1 MVIGGGARVSA
12 TGKIHCALVL
22 TERERAVCALLVAG
36 HTQREIADQL
46 SVQPNT
52 VHKYTVTIREKL
64 AVESTVALVVKL
76 CMGGIEAGSGS

>member
-1 MVIGGGARVSA
+1 MSA

-76 CMGGIEAGSGS
+76 CMGGIDAGSGS

>member
-1 MVIGGGARVSA
+1 MVIGGGAEVGA

-22 TERERAVCALLVAG
+22 TERERAVCALLAEG
-36 HTQREIADQL
+36 HTQREIADRL

-76 CMGGIEAGSGS
+76 CMAGVEQPQ